1 MLPNVLL
8 EFGKDH
14 IDQIL
19 NHADTIFTVDDIMES
34 VDIWK
39 KTHANDVLEIF
50 GKVFADIDVPVQCIE
65 EEESDEDSPNE
76 AISEIVD
83 DPSFLELLNE
93 TEWALESFSLNYEQ
107 DSLLDESA
115 I

>member
-1 MLPNVLL
+1 L
-8 EFGKDH
+8 F
-14 IDQIL
+14 
-19 NHADTIFTVDDIMES
+19 
-34 VDIWK
+34 
-39 KTHANDVLEIF
+39 
-50 GKVFADIDVPVQCIE
+50 
-65 EEESDEDSPNE
+65 EDSPNE
-76 AISEIVD
+76 EISEIVD